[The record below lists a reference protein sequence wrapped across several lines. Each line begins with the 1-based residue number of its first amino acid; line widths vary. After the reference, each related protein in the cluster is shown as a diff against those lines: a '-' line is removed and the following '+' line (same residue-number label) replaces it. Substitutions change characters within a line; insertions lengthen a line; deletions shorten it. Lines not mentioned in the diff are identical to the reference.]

1 MSSKMSSSSIRA
13 PIQIGTSLSSAC
25 WSRAVASVRAVAF
38 WAAILLPIAYVPAAY
53 GMMGFEQGWSPLAL
67 IALHIACVVVGHN
80 HNRSAIHA

>member
-1 MSSKMSSSSIRA
+1 M
-13 PIQIGTSLSSAC
+13 
-25 WSRAVASVRAVAF
+25 
-38 WAAILLPIAYVPAAY
+38 PIAYVPAAY